1 MTHKNEVLSG
11 DIVKVIELIKNLEE
25 LGYNEETEICFGF
38 YDYGGDWIDFKVE
51 EIEDG
56 DREVDVDTIGV
67 NLRPNKDYENLIMQ
81 EVNADLREELLV
93 LIQKYC

>member
-1 MTHKNEVLSG
+1 MVINM
-11 DIVKVIELIKNLEE
+11 KVVELIKELEK
-25 LGYNEETEICFGF
+25 LGYNKNTEICFGF
-38 YDYGGDWIDFKVE
+38 YDYGGEWYDFKVE

-67 NLRPNKDYENLIMQ
+67 VLELNKEYNKQILQ
-81 EVNADLREELLV
+81 EANIELEEDLRI